1 MSGKTKQK
9 CYNCKREFIVLRKKG
24 RIILTVI
31 VCVLLVAFNIILL
44 YTSKDIN
51 FNMMI
56 VVDAVCIFVTV
67 LLFPFTARF
76 SPVKLTKSEKKK
88 LKNEQ

>member
-24 RIILTVI
+24 RIILTAV
-31 VCVLLVAFNIILL
+31 VCVLLVAFNLILL

-51 FNMMI
+51 FKMMI
-56 VVDAVCIFVTV
+56 AVDAVCVFAAV

-76 SPVKLTKSEKKK
+76 GPIKLTKSEKKK